1 MARRLDNAAMHN
13 QWRDDDTAT
22 LDPIDQL
29 IVQARLAGSEPAL
42 VLWGGGN
49 NSLKTEEIDFAGRPV
64 RALRI
69 KGSGSDMK
77 AMQRSDFPGV
87 RLDDLLPLMAR
98 EDMSDAQMVEYI
110 AHTLLAPNSPRPSI
124 ETLLHAFI
132 PHAAVLH
139 THADAILM
147 LTNTPAR
154 DAMVRACFG
163 NDVITVPYR
172 RPGFLLSKE
181 VGAAVQAN
189 PNARGLVLMNHGL
202 VTWGATAKEAYD
214 RHIDLVTQAEEYVL
228 SHGKEIKGQ
237 KTTGAREM
245 ALKITPILRGL
256 LSKDKRVVLRFD
268 ASEDALQ
275 FLSRPDAQG
284 LLQAGAATPDHML
297 NTKRAALFLP
307 PLPLDEHPG
316 SEAEG
321 SAGWGGGGDAL
332 RDYLEHHLRAYVAEC
347 RRRFNV
353 HHDATLLKASEAA
366 MVSDLP
372 RVIVMPGVGMWT
384 AGKDMLAAT
393 VAADIAHHTFS
404 IMAGAQSLGG
414 YVSLSDKDAFHA
426 EYWPLELHKLTI
438 APAEKEL
445 SRRVA
450 LVTGA
455 ANGIGKS
462 IAQRLAAEGT
472 HVVVTDIDLVNAQ
485 AVADDIIL
493 VNGPGRAVAFAL
505 DVTDEAQVQRVYDET
520 VLRYGGVDVLVSN
533 AGIAKVAAIAD
544 LSLKDWSLSLGIN
557 ATGHFLVSR
566 AAMRVL
572 LAQNIGGSLVFNA
585 TKNVTAPGKD
595 FGAYSAAK
603 AAEAQLCR
611 ILAIEGGPARIR
623 ANMVNPDA
631 VLTSNL
637 WSPEIREKRAKAQGI
652 PVEQLEDFYTQR
664 NLLKTKIAGED
675 VAEAV
680 FWLVSDRSSKTTGA
694 MLPVDGGVREAF
706 PR

>member
-1 MARRLDNAAMHN
+1 MHN
-13 QWRDDDTAT
+13 HPWRDADAAT

-29 IVQARLAGSEPAL
+29 IYQARLIGSEPAM

-49 NSLKTEEIDFAGRPV
+49 NSLKTSETDFAGRPARV
-64 RALRI
+64 LRI

-77 AMQRSDFPGV
+77 AMQRKDYPGV
-87 RLDDLLPLMAR
+87 RLDDLLPLMSRA
-98 EDMSDAQMVEYI
+98 DMSDAEMVEYT

-132 PHAAVLH
+132 PHDAVLH

-154 DAMVRACFG
+154 EATVRACFG
-163 NDVITVPYR
+163 DDVICVPYR

-181 VGAAVQAN
+181 VGAAMQAN
-189 PNARGLVLMNHGL
+189 PQARGVVLMNHGL

-214 RHIDLVTQAEEYVL
+214 RHIELVTQAEEFASKAIEKY
-228 SHGKEIKGQ
+228 GQ
-237 KTTGAREM
+237 QKSIAGLDMDAEANQSRREL
-245 ALKITPILRGL
+245 ALRITPMLRGL
-256 LSKDKRVVLRFD
+256 MSKDQRMVLRYDNSQDMLMFL
-268 ASEDALQ
+268 AQPEAL
-275 FLSRPDAQG
+275 A

-297 NTKRAALFLP
+297 NTKRAVLFLP
-307 PLPLDEHPG
+307 PLSQG
-316 SEAEG
+316 GEG
-321 SAGWGGGGDAL
+321 D
-332 RDYLEHHLRAYVAEC
+332 LRAHLEQHLAAYIEDN
-347 RRRFNV
+347 RRRFAA
-353 HHDATLLKASEAA
+353 HYDAGLLTQVEASK
-366 MVSDLP
+366 VSDLP

-384 AGKDMLAAT
+384 AGKDMRAAT
-393 VAADIAHHTFS
+393 VAADIMHHTIR
-404 IMAGAQSLGG
+404 IMAGAQALGG
-414 YVSLSDKDAFHA
+414 YVSLSDDDAFHA
-426 EYWPLELHKLTI
+426 EYWPLELHKLTL

-445 SRRVA
+445 ARRIA

-462 IAQRLAAEGT
+462 IALRLAVEGA
-472 HVVVTDIDLVNAQ
+472 HVVVTDIDLANAQ
-485 AVADDIIL
+485 AVADEINAA
-493 VNGPGRAVAFAL
+493 NGLGRAMALAL
-505 DVTDEAQVQRVYDET
+505 DVTNEEQVQQVFDET
-520 VLRYGGVDVLVSN
+520 VLRFGGLDVLVSN

-544 LSLKDWSLSLGIN
+544 LSLKDWNLSLAIN
-557 ATGHFLVSR
+557 TTGHFLASR
-566 AAMRVL
+566 AAMRL
-572 LAQNIGGSLVFNA
+572 MLAQGIGGSLVFNA

-603 AAEAQLCR
+603 AGEAQLCR
-611 ILAIEGGPARIR
+611 ILAIEGGPAHIR

-631 VLTSNL
+631 VLSSNL

-664 NLLKTKIAGED
+664 NLLKAKISGED

-680 FWLVSDRSSKTTGA
+680 FWLASDRSAKTTGA
-694 MLPVDGGVREAF
+694 MIPVDGGVREAF